1 MALVEIARFYNSIEA
16 GVARS
21 RLEAD
26 GIAAFLFDMEMSTVG
41 ATARMS
47 EVCEPLK
54 AVLVTTTASVPSYA
68 AWVRLSAAPDIVS
81 VSV

>member
-26 GIAAFLFDMEMSTVG
+26 GIDVFLFDMEM
-41 ATARMS
+41 ATAGALLI
-47 EVCEPLK
+47 P
-54 AVLVTTTASVPSYA
+54 
-68 AWVRLSAAPDIVS
+68 VRLMVDDDDEAQARRILAEDESQPK
-81 VSV
+81 

>member
-26 GIAAFLFDMEMSTVG
+26 GIAAFLFDMEMSTAG
-41 ATARMS
+41 ALLI
-47 EVCEPLK
+47 P
-54 AVLVTTTASVPSYA
+54 
-68 AWVRLSAAPDIVS
+68 VRLMVDDDDEGQARRILEEDGFQPR
-81 VSV
+81 